1 MKISIFSSKG
11 LELAGKGSP
20 VRTILNPVLSFLT
33 GEKKDNNSQAE
44 ESIELL
50 RETSSKTFSTIC
62 QNLQTIR
69 QHANEGVQV
78 EVIVILQENV
88 ELATNLT
95 TLTNSTWAEMRS
107 QTEVRE
113 RVATSNLA
121 HLQNL
126 SEIATKIGDLL
137 ERHHKVEEE
146 RGKQE
151 ELKRNRNNNRTRT
164 QITIS
169 ITMERSQLAEVISV
183 YIDREAAACKEVLDS
198 VKEGNHPVWACL
210 TFAIMLGPGL
220 IVCFYMVTSGFL
232 KNITPIE
239 QTPKW
244 FQQKLFLL
252 GMISTFIFPIGVLL
266 TQFFELFIIWLASIN
281 TDPSKRKEYDDML
294 KTIRFITQVE
304 AAIEAFFESVPQ
316 LVLQTYIIAATKEA
330 TKTQIITITFS
341 MVMLAK
347 TTILYDLMY
356 NSTGVDRMERPL
368 RTTAKYLVA
377 VLPLY
382 VTSAIFKVNTITI
395 IFVFYF

>member
-1 MKISIFSSKG
+1 M
-11 LELAGKGSP
+11 
-20 VRTILNPVLSFLT
+20 RTILNPVLSFLT

-62 QNLQTIR
+62 KNLQTVR
-69 QHANEGVQV
+69 QHANEGVQD

-183 YIDREAAACKEVLDS
+183 YIDREAAAFKEVLDS
-198 VKEGNHPVWACL
+198 VKEANHPVWACL

-330 TKTQIITITFS
+330 TRTQIITITFS

-382 VTSAIFKVNTITI
+382 VTSAIFKVNTII
-395 IFVFYF
+395 LVFYF

>member
-1 MKISIFSSKG
+1 MKIGIFFSKG

-50 RETSSKTFSTIC
+50 RERSSKTFSTIC
-62 QNLQTIR
+62 QNLQTVR
-69 QHANEGVQV
+69 QHANEGGQGV
-78 EVIVILQENV
+78 VIVYLQENV
-88 ELATNLT
+88 ELARNLT

-107 QTEVRE
+107 QTEVNE
-113 RVATSNLA
+113 TIASSNLA

-137 ERHHKVEEE
+137 ERHLKVEEE

-151 ELKRNRNNNRTRT
+151 ELKRNRNNRTRT
-164 QITIS
+164 LITIS
-169 ITMERSQLAEVISV
+169 NTMERGQLAEMISV
-183 YIDREAAACKEVLDS
+183 FIDQEAAAFKEVLDS
-198 VKEGNHPVWACL
+198 VKEANHPVWACL

-220 IVCFYMVTSGFL
+220 IVCFYMITSGFL
-232 KNITPIE
+232 KNVTPIE

-266 TQFFELFIIWLASIN
+266 TQFFELFVVWLASIN

-294 KTIRFITQVE
+294 RTIRFITQVE

-382 VTSAIFKVNTITI
+382 VTSAIFKVNTITM
-395 IFVFYF
+395 IFVFYFK

>member
-1 MKISIFSSKG
+1 M
-11 LELAGKGSP
+11 
-20 VRTILNPVLSFLT
+20 
-33 GEKKDNNSQAE
+33 
-44 ESIELL
+44 
-50 RETSSKTFSTIC
+50 
-62 QNLQTIR
+62 
-69 QHANEGVQV
+69 
-78 EVIVILQENV
+78 IVILQENV

-183 YIDREAAACKEVLDS
+183 YIDREAAAFKEVLDS
-198 VKEGNHPVWACL
+198 VKEANHPVWACL

-220 IVCFYMVTSGFL
+220 IVCFYMITSGFL

-368 RTTAKYLVA
+368 RTTAKYLLA

-382 VTSAIFKVNTITI
+382 VTSAIFKVNTITML
-395 IFVFYF
+395 FM

>member
-1 MKISIFSSKG
+1 M
-11 LELAGKGSP
+11 
-20 VRTILNPVLSFLT
+20 RTILNPVLSFLT

-183 YIDREAAACKEVLDS
+183 YIDREAAAFKEVLDS

-244 FQQKLFLL
+244 FQ
-252 GMISTFIFPIGVLL
+252 
-266 TQFFELFIIWLASIN
+266 
-281 TDPSKRKEYDDML
+281 
-294 KTIRFITQVE
+294 
-304 AAIEAFFESVPQ
+304 
-316 LVLQTYIIAATKEA
+316 
-330 TKTQIITITFS
+330 
-341 MVMLAK
+341 
-347 TTILYDLMY
+347 
-356 NSTGVDRMERPL
+356 
-368 RTTAKYLVA
+368 
-377 VLPLY
+377 
-382 VTSAIFKVNTITI
+382 
-395 IFVFYF
+395 

>member
-1 MKISIFSSKG
+1 MK
-11 LELAGKGSP
+11 
-20 VRTILNPVLSFLT
+20 TILNPVLSFLT

>member
-1 MKISIFSSKG
+1 M
-11 LELAGKGSP
+11 
-20 VRTILNPVLSFLT
+20 RTILNPVLSFLT

-183 YIDREAAACKEVLDS
+183 YIDREAAAFKEVLDS

-266 TQFFELFIIWLASIN
+266 TQFFELFVIWLASIN

-294 KTIRFITQVE
+294 RTIRFITQVE

>member
-1 MKISIFSSKG
+1 M
-11 LELAGKGSP
+11 
-20 VRTILNPVLSFLT
+20 RTILNPVLSFLT

-183 YIDREAAACKEVLDS
+183 YIDREAAAFKEVLDS

>member
-1 MKISIFSSKG
+1 M
-11 LELAGKGSP
+11 
-20 VRTILNPVLSFLT
+20 RTILNPVLSFLT

-69 QHANEGVQV
+69 QHANEGVQD
-78 EVIVILQENV
+78 EVIMILQENV

>member
-1 MKISIFSSKG
+1 M
-11 LELAGKGSP
+11 
-20 VRTILNPVLSFLT
+20 RTILNPVLSFLT

-62 QNLQTIR
+62 KNLQTVR
-69 QHANEGVQV
+69 QHANEGVQD

>member
-1 MKISIFSSKG
+1 M
-11 LELAGKGSP
+11 
-20 VRTILNPVLSFLT
+20 RTILNPVLSFLT